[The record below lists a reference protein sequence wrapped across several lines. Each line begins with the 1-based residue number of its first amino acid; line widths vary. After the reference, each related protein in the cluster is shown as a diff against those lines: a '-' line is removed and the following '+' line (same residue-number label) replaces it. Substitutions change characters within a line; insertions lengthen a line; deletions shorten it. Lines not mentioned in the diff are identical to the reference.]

1 MPSNTSSKIRNQTL
15 QLLKAYQGE
24 PSARLQDRL
33 VQLNIDLVH
42 QVILNSASCDYAS
55 NQESNDREP
64 NDRELIEAG
73 SSGLV
78 QALKEFNLGSKQAFN
93 LFALPYID
101 RHIQKY
107 LEEIDRSE
115 NNDIQAED
123 KAKSANQIV
132 ENLDRNPS
140 LGKRH
145 KLGSGHPVPVDDSPS
160 GPLKAESFS
169 LLHEYRTHPS
179 AKLRNQLVQ
188 LNMGLVRKEAYHW
201 SNQCSESYED
211 LLQVGSIGLIR
222 AIERFDLEKGH
233 AFSSFAVPY
242 IRGEIQHYLRDKS
255 PTMRMPRRWLVLYNQ
270 ACKIVQK
277 LRGELGREPQDLE
290 IAKLLNIPVTEWQEI
305 KLACQ
310 NRSPISLDILIHE
323 NDDSSA
329 SLGDLVLDS
338 KYRSFQLAQ
347 EDNIRLHQALAH
359 LEDRT
364 REIVEFVFLKEFT
377 HREVAETLGISAVTV
392 SRQVKKGL
400 IALRQIMMTPLD

>member
-1 MPSNTSSKIRNQTL
+1 M
-15 QLLKAYQGE
+15 
-24 PSARLQDRL
+24 
-33 VQLNIDLVH
+33 
-42 QVILNSASCDYAS
+42 
-55 NQESNDREP
+55 
-64 NDRELIEAG
+64 
-73 SSGLV
+73 
-78 QALKEFNLGSKQAFN
+78 
-93 LFALPYID
+93 
-101 RHIQKY
+101 
-107 LEEIDRSE
+107 
-115 NNDIQAED
+115 
-123 KAKSANQIV
+123 
-132 ENLDRNPS
+132 
-140 LGKRH
+140 
-145 KLGSGHPVPVDDSPS
+145 
-160 GPLKAESFS
+160 
-169 LLHEYRTHPS
+169 
-179 AKLRNQLVQ
+179 
-188 LNMGLVRKEAYHW
+188 
-201 SNQCSESYED
+201 
-211 LLQVGSIGLIR
+211 
-222 AIERFDLEKGH
+222 
-233 AFSSFAVPY
+233 PY

-400 IALRQIMMTPLD
+400 IALRQIMLTPLD

>member
-1 MPSNTSSKIRNQTL
+1 MPLNTSNKARTQTL
-15 QLLKAYQGE
+15 QLLKVYQGE
-24 PSARLQDRL
+24 PSARLQEQL

-42 QVILNSASCDYAS
+42 KVILNSVRQA
-55 NQESNDREP
+55 QEQKKEQEEDEQ
-64 NDRELIEAG
+64 LIEAG

-93 LFALPYID
+93 VFALPYIHD
-101 RHIQKY
+101 HIQKH
-107 LEEIDRSE
+107 LENSSG
-115 NNDIQAED
+115 
-123 KAKSANQIV
+123 KSAIASPSVDAKNRESDKRRQISSTTT
-132 ENLDRNPS
+132 NNRS
-140 LGKRH
+140 FQQI
-145 KLGSGHPVPVDDSPS
+145 PVDDSPS
-160 GPLKAESFS
+160 GPLKVES
-169 LLHEYRTHPS
+169 LLLLDEYRDNPS

-188 LNMGLVRKEAYHW
+188 INMGLVRKEAYHW

-211 LLQVGSIGLIR
+211 LLQVGSMGLIR
-222 AIERFDLEKGH
+222 AIERFDMDKGH

-255 PTMRMPRRWLVLYNQ
+255 PTMRMPRRWLALYNQ
-270 ACKIVQK
+270 ACKGVQQLRTK
-277 LRGELGREPQDLE
+277 LNREPQDGE
-290 IAKLLNIPVTEWQEI
+290 IADLLGIPMTEWQEI

-310 NRSPISLDILIHE
+310 NRSPISLDTLVHE
-323 NDDSSA
+323 NDDGSA
-329 SLGDLVLDS
+329 SLGDLVPDA

-347 EDNIRLHQALAH
+347 EDNIRLHQALSH

-400 IALRQIMMTPLD
+400 TALKKIMTTPLE

>member
-1 MPSNTSSKIRNQTL
+1 MPLNTSNKTRTQTL
-15 QLLKAYQGE
+15 QLLKVYQGE
-24 PSARLQDRL
+24 PSARLQEQL

-42 QVILNSASCDYAS
+42 KVILNSVSQA
-55 NQESNDREP
+55 QEQKKEQEEDKQ
-64 NDRELIEAG
+64 LIEAG

-93 LFALPYID
+93 VFALPYIHD
-101 RHIQKY
+101 HIQKH
-107 LEEIDRSE
+107 LENSSG
-115 NNDIQAED
+115 
-123 KAKSANQIV
+123 KSAPAYPVAPSVDDKVRESDKQRQVSSTETNYRSFQQI
-132 ENLDRNPS
+132 
-140 LGKRH
+140 
-145 KLGSGHPVPVDDSPS
+145 PVDDSPS
-160 GPLKAESFS
+160 GPLKVES
-169 LLHEYRTHPS
+169 LLLLDQYRANPS

-188 LNMGLVRKEAYHW
+188 INMGLVRKEAYHW

-211 LLQVGSIGLIR
+211 LLQVGSMGLIR
-222 AIERFDLEKGH
+222 AIERFDMDKGH

-255 PTMRMPRRWLVLYNQ
+255 PTMRMPRRWLALYNQ
-270 ACKIVQK
+270 ACKGVQQLRSK
-277 LRGELGREPQDLE
+277 LNREPQDGE
-290 IAKLLNIPVTEWQEI
+290 IADLLGIPVTEWQEI

-310 NRSPISLDILIHE
+310 NRSPISLDTLVHE
-323 NDDSSA
+323 NDDGSA
-329 SLGDLVLDS
+329 SLGDLVPDA

-347 EDNIRLHQALAH
+347 EDNIRLHQALSH

-400 IALRQIMMTPLD
+400 DALKKIMTTPLE